1 MFIAERPK
9 VTRIVTRNTAAD
21 KRLRLFSRARQF
33 GVFAGAL
40 ALLLLALAPLGWR
53 AGIWHYRIS
62 FSLIALAGLLAIVGA
77 IGAGVGLAFGRAT
90 LRWRNAI
97 LPSLAVLLGLGVLIA
112 IWQIRQHGAAPIHD
126 ITTDLDNP
134 PAFVTA
140 LPARRAEQAA
150 ADAYAGIELAYPDIQ
165 PTLLAVT
172 PGRAFALALATAKAM
187 PGWTIT
193 ASDPQAGRI
202 EASQASF
209 WFGFVDDI
217 VIRVGAAG
225 AGSRIDMRSLSRQGR
240 GDLGVNARRIR
251 AYMAALKQAAG

>member
-1 MFIAERPK
+1 
-9 VTRIVTRNTAAD
+9 VTRIVIRNTEVD
-21 KRLRLFSRARQF
+21 KKLRLFSWLRRL
-33 GVFAGAL
+33 GVLAGAL

-53 AGIWHYRIS
+53 AGVWHYRIS
-62 FSLIALAGLLAIVGA
+62 FSLISLAGLLAIAGA
-77 IGAGVGLAFGRAT
+77 IAAGVGLAFGRAT

-97 LPSLAVLLGLGVLIA
+97 LPSLAVLLGLCVLIA
-112 IWQIRQHGAAPIHD
+112 IWQIKQHGAAPIHD

-134 PAFVTA
+134 PAFIVA
-140 LPARRAEQAA
+140 LPARRAEHAA
-150 ADAYAGIELAYPDIQ
+150 PDAYAGIELARQQQAAYPDIR

-172 PGRAFALALATAKAM
+172 PGRAFELALATAEAM

-193 ASDPQAGRI
+193 ASDSQAGRI

-240 GDLGVNARRIR
+240 GDLGVNARRIQ